1 MDFKKYMV
9 AILILTFSANIFST
23 EKECK
28 AKKIQ
33 LMKPLF
39 PSVNVS
45 GYTIIEFDVD
55 QNGKI
60 QKPRSIESKCLLQ
73 KRGSDDKEFKNCG
86 VFIYESIA
94 ASRYIKYTQPTNSKG
109 STCSLKNETHKYTFI
124 NRRSDDLKY
133 FKEISS
139 KINSD
144 FKNMEMTTPTP
155 LKNPG
160 DLKRQK

>member
-9 AILILTFSANIFST
+9 AILILTFSANILSI

-86 VFIYESIA
+86 VFIYESMKSIRLDVRNL
-94 ASRYIKYTQPTNSKG
+94 SRVKSLHDSEKRLELNSV
-109 STCSLKNETHKYTFI
+109 
-124 NRRSDDLKY
+124 RVWMVPDD
-133 FKEISS
+133 
-139 KINSD
+139 
-144 FKNMEMTTPTP
+144 P
-155 LKNPG
+155 LV
-160 DLKRQK
+160 